1 MNLRVELWL
10 DRWIYLSSHIQQAK
24 KGLIDWLIIFLNWLL
39 KTKYFPLFISTRER
53 EKKGTSF
60 SHIFHVTL
68 HVTDPD
74 NRGPSIFPN
83 KFRGTQRKFSENIC
97 SEDDL
102 RSRIFGAFVVK
113 FFACLPLLGF
123 WTSKKWYN
131 WNFLTDFYPKK
142 IT

>member
-10 DRWIYLSSHIQQAK
+10 DRWIYLSSYIQQAK

-102 RSRIFGAFVVK
+102 RSRIYGAFVVK
-113 FFACLPLLGF
+113 SFACLPLLGF
-123 WTSKKWYN
+123 SNILKNGIIET
-131 WNFLTDFYPKK
+131 F
-142 IT
+142 